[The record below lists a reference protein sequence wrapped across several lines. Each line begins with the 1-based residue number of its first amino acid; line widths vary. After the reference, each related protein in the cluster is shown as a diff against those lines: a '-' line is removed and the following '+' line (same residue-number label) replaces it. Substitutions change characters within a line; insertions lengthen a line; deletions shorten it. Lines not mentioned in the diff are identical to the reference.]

1 MTATPLTIHAGD
13 REVIDIAITG
23 LVAAQLTG
31 ATAKFTARWAV
42 DSVTSVIEKTESAG
56 ITLDA
61 ANLKATVVFDPADTT
76 WMPRHQMC
84 LFYDFE
90 VSPSDASGPV
100 TLDEGRL
107 LVVPSLR

>member
-23 LVAAQLTG
+23 LDAAKLTG

-42 DSVTSVIEKTESAG
+42 DSTTWVIQKTTGAG
-56 ITLDA
+56 ITLDP
-61 ANLKATVVFDPADTT
+61 ANLKATVVLDPADTT
-76 WMPRHQMC
+76 WFPRHQMC

-90 VSPSDASGPV
+90 VSPSDSSGPV

-107 LVVPSLR
+107 LVVPSLS